1 MPYTVRQAW
10 VYYLYNKRISKNN
23 KDGATRCQHV
33 KLDHDVGKIRLKK
46 GLEIRFYRLC
56 ASHIV
61 IFKVILTYESQV
73 LSKI

>member
-1 MPYTVRQAW
+1 MPYKVRQAW
-10 VYYLYNKRISKNN
+10 VSYLYNKRISKTN
-23 KDGATRCQHV
+23 KGGATRCQHV

-56 ASHIV
+56 TSHTV